1 MNNNMSNSALLAE
14 IGVRLKSLRVEQN
27 KDQQQLAYEAGLSLR
42 TLSRL
47 ENGHSVSFEAVLKII
62 RTLGLIERFDLFL
75 PSTEI
80 SPVQQAKNK
89 DHKPRQRASGKRD
102 KTTDKME
109 HPQINPVGSTST
121 TSNKK
126 EWSGFKKPS
135 TFEASI
141 DTARDVKTTNKEQ
154 TKEKPE

>member
-14 IGVRLKSLRVEQN
+14 IGIRLKSLRIEQN

-89 DHKPRQRASGKRD
+89 RSTPRQRASGRRTKPD
-102 KTTDKME
+102 SAVTSVATTPNNHIGE
-109 HPQINPVGSTST
+109 E
-121 TSNKK
+121 KK
-126 EWSGFKKPS
+126 SWSGFKKPS
-135 TFEASI
+135 TFDANINTDPS
-141 DTARDVKTTNKEQ
+141 VKTTNKEQ